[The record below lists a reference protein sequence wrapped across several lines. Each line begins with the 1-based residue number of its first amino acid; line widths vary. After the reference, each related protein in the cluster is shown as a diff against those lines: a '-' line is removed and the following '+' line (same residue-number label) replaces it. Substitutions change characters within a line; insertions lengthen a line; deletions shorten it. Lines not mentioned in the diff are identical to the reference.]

1 VVVVLRGNLLNLV
14 FKRMAGGYREQLPFY
29 EKMLQVAER
38 QKAVLAKE
46 EVDMEQVFNL
56 IEQRQELIVTLEK
69 MNEGLA
75 SLKEEIKDALGIAEF
90 NISNIKA
97 KISGPGVEALANS
110 LEQLGYLV
118 TEIKE
123 LDQTNEAALH
133 QVMQKTQEQLK
144 VLQENKK
151 AGQAYQSTPLADEG
165 IFIDYSK

>member
-1 VVVVLRGNLLNLV
+1 MRGNLLNLV
-14 FKRMAGGYREQLPFY
+14 FKRMAGGYQEQLPFY
-29 EKMLQVAER
+29 EKMLHVAEQ
-38 QKAVLAKE
+38 QKVVLAKE
-46 EVDMEQVFNL
+46 EVDMEQIFNL

-75 SLKEEIKDALGIAEF
+75 SLKEEIKDALEIAEF

-123 LDQTNEAALH
+123 LDQVNETALR

-144 VLQENKK
+144 ILQENKK
-151 AGQAYQSTPLADEG
+151 AGQAYQSTLFTEEG
-165 IFIDYSK
+165 VFIDYSK

>member
-1 VVVVLRGNLLNLV
+1 MALRGNLLNLV
-14 FKRMAGGYREQLPFY
+14 FKRMAGGYQEQVPFY

-38 QKAVLAKE
+38 QKVILAKE
-46 EVDMEQVFNL
+46 EVDIEQLFNL
-56 IEQRQELIVTLEK
+56 IEQRQELLVKLEK

-75 SLKEEIKDALGIAEF
+75 SLKEEIKDALEITEF
-90 NISNIKA
+90 NISNIK
-97 KISGPGVEALANS
+97 KRISGPGVEALSNS
-110 LEQLGYLV
+110 WEQLGNLV
-118 TEIKE
+118 TKIKE
-123 LDQTNEAALH
+123 LDQANEASLR